1 MAIAEWQLK
10 SPATLVRDSRWGIA
24 QVGLPFIGAIFAMI
38 GALLDFFPLL
48 ALNVPLEVI
57 GVIIFLVRLSPELRR
72 QNWLAGTSG
81 RMFSLSAIFVA
92 VNIGLLSYLIITYA
106 EDFELTPPWLIFAM
120 DHAIFIGMMT
130 NGLFGLVYEASHE
143 QRSFLSWVDHLL
155 FWGMNIGMVGFVV
168 GLIRQSADIKRIFT
182 PIMGVSILVAIV
194 TYTIRLYL
202 PIRKQWHDQ
211 ISVP

>member
-1 MAIAEWQLK
+1 
-10 SPATLVRDSRWGIA
+10 
-24 QVGLPFIGAIFAMI
+24 
-38 GALLDFFPLL
+38 
-48 ALNVPLEVI
+48 
-57 GVIIFLVRLSPELRR
+57 
-72 QNWLAGTSG
+72 
-81 RMFSLSAIFVA
+81 MFSLSAIFVA

-143 QRSFLSWVDHLL
+143 QRSFWSWVDHLL

-194 TYTIRLYL
+194 TYTIRLYR

-211 ISVP
+211 ISIA